1 MQMLATTISEGA
13 KPVNEKETL
22 RFIDNQIKLEHKII
36 EIVEETTDKLGNAF
50 VKQMLLGIAQDSKKH
65 AALLTSLRK
74 AVEGPTPFISEE
86 ERDEIADGIKKHI
99 KLEAK
104 AIETYE
110 KLTNESD
117 DQQVKSIASMI
128 REDEIRHH
136 NLLKELHKTMIEPE
150 TLTED
155 MIWDAFW
162 KDSPWHGSPGG

>member
-1 MQMLATTISEGA
+1 MKVEGV

-22 RFIDNQIKLEHKII
+22 YFIDEQIKLEERII
-36 EIVEETTDKLGNAF
+36 EIVEETTSKLGNAF

-65 AALLTSLRK
+65 AALLTSLRN
-74 AVEGPTPFISEE
+74 AVEGPTPFISED
-86 ERDEIADGIKKHI
+86 ERDDIADGIEKHI
-99 KLEAK
+99 ELEAK
-104 AIETYE
+104 AIETYDQ
-110 KLTNESD
+110 LTKESD

-128 REDEIRHH
+128 HEDEIRHH